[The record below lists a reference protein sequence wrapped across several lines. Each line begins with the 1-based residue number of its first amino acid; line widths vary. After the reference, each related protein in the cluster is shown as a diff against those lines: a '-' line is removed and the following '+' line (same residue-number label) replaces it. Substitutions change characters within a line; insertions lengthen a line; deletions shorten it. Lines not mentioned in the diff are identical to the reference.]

1 MNLTRKIIDW
11 IKYKKEHEYEEPIPL
26 LIYIGGAFNRIS
38 LVINFILIISLIPI
52 FIYKPFS
59 LNTNTFQSLL
69 FNTIYGIG
77 FLLCITG
84 IILKSIEPF
93 IHQWI
98 ASWPKH
104 HAKHFMA
111 FFLSLVIIKIPIAW
125 YYFYRK
131 ENVVRYFNQF
141 KS

>member
-1 MNLTRKIIDW
+1 MNLTLKIVDW
-11 IKYKKEHEYEEPIPL
+11 IKYRKEHEYEEPIPL

-59 LNTNTFQSLL
+59 LNINTVQSIL
-69 FNTIYGIG
+69 FNIIYETG
-77 FLLCITG
+77 FLLSIIA
-84 IILKSIEPF
+84 IILKSIDPF

-111 FFLSLVIIKIPIAW
+111 FFLSILIISIPIAW